1 MKNFIIIPFLKNT
14 MICIYDDTIFYNN
27 SFEITNKEVV
37 KCNMWDK
44 IFLESETTSSNLKYE
59 KKKKKAWLGRCR
71 EAEGKIPSRERPIEA
86 CREAT
91 LVHRRVQG
99 G

>member
-1 MKNFIIIPFLKNT
+1 

-59 KKKKKAWLGRCR
+59 KKKKKSMVRA
-71 EAEGKIPSRERPIEA
+71 
-86 CREAT
+86 
-91 LVHRRVQG
+91 V
-99 G
+99 

>member
-59 KKKKKAWLGRCR
+59 KKKKKHG
-71 EAEGKIPSRERPIEA
+71 
-86 CREAT
+86 
-91 LVHRRVQG
+91 
-99 G
+99 

>member
-1 MKNFIIIPFLKNT
+1 MKNFIIIPFLKKY
-14 MICIYDDTIFYNN
+14 YDLYLRWFTIFYNN

-59 KKKKKAWLGRCR
+59 KKKKKSMVRA
-71 EAEGKIPSRERPIEA
+71 
-86 CREAT
+86 
-91 LVHRRVQG
+91 V
-99 G
+99 